1 MSSEGE
7 TEASKEERIEAIPGL
22 HELETAIRENLD
34 YTSAFEKSF
43 DSEDDDFIQ
52 SHLEPPTVDIQD
64 IPKLRKRYP
73 QADAYLKMRAL
84 SNSLNEE
91 LAAIGSE
98 ALEMVI
104 DGNYDE
110 ALAYADEAQRR
121 FCARHAWD

>member
-22 HELETAIRENLD
+22 RELETAIRENLD
-34 YTSAFEKSF
+34 YISAFEKSF

-84 SNSLNEE
+84 SNSLNDE

-98 ALEMVI
+98 AIEMVI
-104 DGNYDE
+104 DGNYE
-110 ALAYADEAQRR
+110 EGLAYAEEAQRR